1 MPWDPIWSGP
11 RSGADWVE
19 YCNDHPVAVLL
30 GLTTVRSG
38 ERAMTFSL
46 PQPPAPN
53 PNGAV
58 HGGLLAAA
66 LDHALAVTAMLAMPD
81 DGLPNTT
88 AMNVQYL
95 RPAYPPL
102 ELEARV
108 TRGGRRLV
116 FTRGEVYD
124 RQRRLCATSDG
135 TFAVITPDRVIPQ
148 R

>member
-1 MPWDPIWSGP
+1 
-11 RSGADWVE
+11 
-19 YCNDHPVAVLL
+19 
-30 GLTTVRSG
+30 
-38 ERAMTFSL
+38 MTLSL
-46 PQPPAPN
+46 PHPPAPN

-95 RPAYPPL
+95 RPAIPPL

-108 TRGGRRLV
+108 TRGGRGLV
-116 FTRGEVYD
+116 FARAEVYD
-124 RQRRLCATSDG
+124 RDRRLCATSDG
-135 TFAVITPDRVIPQ
+135 TFAVVTPDRVMPQ